1 MKVTCT
7 RHLCT
12 KEVRNIERNI
22 IPHTHIHNT
31 CTHTH
36 TQHVHTHTMH
46 PPIPTHPHTHT
57 HTHTHTTTQHSSDV
71 LSNSVQV
78 NSAHVSIWEGEAAF
92 WVRYLLDTINT
103 YRTKMKSSQTRRKT
117 LPAKQRI
124 YEFLNQLFALPVSMV
139 TTVEVSD
146 WSIQLRLDA
155 GTLQSKEPVCRL
167 VVASCAVNV
176 QWIAMKEDSTTVR

>member
-1 MKVTCT
+1 
-7 RHLCT
+7 
-12 KEVRNIERNI
+12 
-22 IPHTHIHNT
+22 
-31 CTHTH
+31 
-36 TQHVHTHTMH
+36 MH